1 MSDYAMEVEIPVRYR
16 DIDTVHH
23 VNNAVYVT
31 YLEQARVEYID
42 EVLETSAV
50 EPQFV
55 IANITVDYKRPI
67 LLGQEVVVALSV
79 TDIGTASITMEYE
92 IRADGAVAATASSVM
107 VTVSSEEKTSKPVP
121 DEWRKNMSAYEGRE
135 F

>member
-1 MSDYAMEVEIPVRYR
+1 MSEYAMEVEIPVRYR

-42 EVLETSAV
+42 HVLETSAV

-55 IANITVDYKRPI
+55 IATITVDYKRPI
-67 LLGQEVVVALSV
+67 LLDQQVVVSLSV
-79 TDIGTASITMEYE
+79 TDIGTSSIEMEYE
-92 IRADGAVAATASSVM
+92 IRADSEVAATASSVM

-121 DEWRKNMSAYEGRE
+121 DDWRENIVAYEGTE

>member
-1 MSDYAMEVEIPVRYR
+1 MEVEIPVRYR